1 MSVYHLSSVIMPNES
16 KLTKPLLELPEHF
29 LFNYKY
35 HRTHWYQ
42 IPLQSYHLHHSSCAS
57 WWKRY
62 YYQNACMT
70 CWPKKKNT
78 THSSH
83 NQHSAWKMQRREQKK
98 NPIQICLLTKNI
110 YLQFF
115 LLFHWKGNLISSK
128 SQLSRIYTPNSMC
141 GLCWPYCIEKG
152 NRKRFIFYSKYLH
165 YLT

>member
-16 KLTKPLLELPEHF
+16 KLTKPLLELPEHI

-70 CWPKKKNT
+70 CWPKKKKYHPFESQSTLRLKDAEERTKKKSNSNLPFNQKYLFT
-78 THSSH
+78 IFSSLPLKRKF
-83 NQHSAWKMQRREQKK
+83 NLVEKSVKPYLYTKFNVW
-98 NPIQICLLTKNI
+98 PLLAI
-110 YLQFF
+110 L
-115 LLFHWKGNLISSK
+115 HWKGK
-128 SQLSRIYTPNSMC
+128 
-141 GLCWPYCIEKG
+141 
-152 NRKRFIFYSKYLH
+152 
-165 YLT
+165 